1 MEVLGNRT
9 RGNRVNWQQ
18 GKFLPDTRKDWSQG
32 EGGFQP
38 WKYSTLG
45 WSSAELPSLC

>member
-18 GKFLPDTRKDWSQG
+18 GKFPPDTRKDLSQG
-32 EGGFQP
+32 EGGVQP

-45 WSSAELPSLC
+45 WSSPELPSLC